1 MNGTNDL
8 ESSYPAPPPG
18 PEDMFT
24 GSSSG
29 MSTDDER
36 PGLDNGHSLPNVDE
50 LKTDAKAKGS
60 AYVGE
65 DGEVVGRRTGGW
77 VFWVALF
84 LALVVI
90 GAIIGIAVAV
100 TSNSS
105 SPSTASS
112 SSLQSSA
119 PQAIDTKPTD
129 SDKETGTDVTTVAPA
144 PATTAPAPAPS
155 GDRTA
160 LIKSYLTQQ
169 GISSDADLSTEG
181 SPQQQALDF
190 LAVRDGY
197 AMDIPTGSKDTPEG
211 YAFMTRYVLST
222 LFFSTRG
229 SAWTFDLN
237 FLKPV
242 GTCAWYSVLQYVDM
256 STEYRGVACDEENNH
271 IVALFMSKESNRRTF
286 YSLFLF
292 AQHRCA

>member
-1 MNGTNDL
+1 MMNGSNDL
-8 ESSYPAPPPG
+8 ESSYPAAPPA

-60 AYVGE
+60 SYVDE
-65 DGEVVGRRTGGW
+65 DGQVIGRRRGGW
-77 VFWVALF
+77 VFWVAL
-84 LALVVI
+84 LLSLVVI
-90 GAIIGIAVAV
+90 GAIIGIAVAA
-100 TSNSS
+100 TSSNNS

-112 SSLQSSA
+112 SNFQTTA
-119 PQAIDTKPTD
+119 PQIDQQPTD
-129 SDKETGTDVTTVAPA
+129 TEKETVSDVTTVAPA
-144 PATTAPAPAPS
+144 PATTAPVPAPS
-155 GDRTA
+155 QDRTA
-160 LIKSYLTQQ
+160 LIKTYLTEQ

-211 YAFMTRYVLST
+211 YTFMTRYVLAT
-222 LFFSTRG
+222 LFYATRG
-229 SAWTFDLN
+229 NDWTFDLN
-237 FLKPV
+237 FLKP
-242 GTCAWYSVLQYVDM
+242 GATCSWYSVLQYVDLT
-256 STEYRGVACDEENNH
+256 TEYRGVACDEEDNQV
-271 IVALFMSKESNRRTF
+271 VALFLSKLCPRFILS
-286 YSLFLF
+286 F
-292 AQHRCA
+292 A